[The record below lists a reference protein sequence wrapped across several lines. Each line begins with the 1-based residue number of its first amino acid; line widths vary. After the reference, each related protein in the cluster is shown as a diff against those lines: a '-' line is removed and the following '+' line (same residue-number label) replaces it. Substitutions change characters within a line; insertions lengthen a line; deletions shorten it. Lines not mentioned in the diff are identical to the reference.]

1 MKAIFSRIH
10 PLVASLIVAG
20 ALFVLLIAAY
30 GLTRWASDDEVMG
43 RVEVSGT
50 PLGGLTRDQALSE
63 LVAVEDRHL
72 NRTATFTIE
81 GEMVE
86 LNPAEAGFDADQ
98 EAVADAAMRVG
109 RQGNAAYQFLFWLT
123 NIFATQEIPLMGGT
137 DHDALQEVFDDW
149 DQEVI
154 DMPASLGSIEME
166 GGVPVAVYPRPGIG
180 LDRAKA
186 REIVDRELLAANP
199 QTAELPIKS
208 IMPRLTDADVDAA
221 LAEANKLIAAP
232 IELLFNGD
240 SIVFSAARLAE
251 AFRSRTIAEGSPQI
265 VNYFDPTVIDVY
277 LQPVREQFE
286 AEPVDAE
293 FVIEGDNILIKPGTR
308 GTRIDEEA
316 TAIRL
321 YQAGLTTDRIGQL
334 PLVEDA
340 DPEITTE
347 YLESLNVNHLVS
359 SFTTYHGCC
368 ENRVRN
374 IQTFADAIDLT
385 LVLPGE
391 QLSLNGHVG
400 QRTEEKGYLPAGTIV
415 AGQLVDTIGG
425 GVSQFATTFYNA
437 VFWGGYQDDEHSA
450 HSYYFS
456 RYPEGIEATIN
467 WRTPDLIFT
476 NNRDSAIL
484 IDTQYTSTSI
494 TVRFFG
500 DNDGRVVKGEQRNG
514 RTIIDVVAEGGPEA
528 WHVEGAVSGRYAR
541 TDPPEPRYVPNPE
554 LAVDEMNELQSE
566 RQGWS
571 VTVTRR
577 ILVGGTDLIE
587 ELQWVVR
594 YAPTFAVIEVHPCM
608 MPDTEEPCP
617 TTTTAP
623 TTTTSSP

>member
-10 PLVASLIVAG
+10 PLLASVIVVA

-30 GLTRWASDDEVMG
+30 GLTRWASQDEVMG
-43 RVEVSGT
+43 RVAVSGT

-63 LVAVEDRHL
+63 LVGVEDRHR
-72 NRTATFTIE
+72 NRTVTFTIE
-81 GEMVE
+81 GALVT
-86 LNPAEAGFDADQ
+86 LQPAEAGFDADE
-98 EAVADAAMRVG
+98 EAVADAAMSVG
-109 RQGNAAYQFLFWLT
+109 RQGNAAHQFLFWLR
-123 NIFATQEIPLMGGT
+123 NIFSTQELPLAGGA
-137 DHDALQEVFDDW
+137 DEEALREVFQRW
-149 DQEVI
+149 EREVI
-154 DMPASLGSIEME
+154 AQPASLGSVEME
-166 GGVPVAVYPRPGIG
+166 DGVLVAVYPKPGLGI
-180 LDRAKA
+180 DRGPAA
-186 REIVDRELLAANP
+186 DIVERELLAETPETAALP
-199 QTAELPIKS
+199 TAEIV
-208 IMPRLTDADVDAA
+208 PRLTDADVDAA
-221 LAEANKLIAAP
+221 LAEANQLIGAP
-232 IELLFNGD
+232 IEMLFDGD
-240 SIVFSAARLAE
+240 SITFSPTQLAE
-251 AFRSRTIAEGSPQI
+251 AFRSRTIAEASPQI
-265 VNYFDPTVIDVY
+265 VNFFDPVVIDTY
-277 LQPVREQFE
+277 LQPVRERFE

-293 FVIEGDNILIKPGTR
+293 FVIEGDDIFIKPGLK
-308 GTRIDEEA
+308 GTRIDEEETA
-316 TAIRL
+316 TRL

-347 YLESLNVNHLVS
+347 YLESLQVNHLVS
-359 SFTTYHGCC
+359 SFTTYHSCC

-374 IQTFADAIDLT
+374 IQTFADAIDLAI
-385 LVLPGE
+385 VLPGE
-391 QLSLNGHVG
+391 QLSLNQFVG

-467 WRTPDLIFT
+467 WRTPDLVFT
-476 NNRDSAIL
+476 NNRESAIL

-500 DNDGRVVKGEQRNG
+500 DNDGRVVKGEQRSG
-514 RTIIDVVAEGGPEA
+514 RTIIDVVAEGGPDA

-541 TDPPEPRYVPNPE
+541 TDPPEPTYVPNPE
-554 LAVDEMNELQSE
+554 LEIDEMNELQSE

-577 ILVGGTDLIE
+577 ILIGGRDLIE

-608 MPDTEEPCP
+608 MPDSEEPCP
-617 TTTTAP
+617 TTTTVP
-623 TTTTSSP
+623 STTSS